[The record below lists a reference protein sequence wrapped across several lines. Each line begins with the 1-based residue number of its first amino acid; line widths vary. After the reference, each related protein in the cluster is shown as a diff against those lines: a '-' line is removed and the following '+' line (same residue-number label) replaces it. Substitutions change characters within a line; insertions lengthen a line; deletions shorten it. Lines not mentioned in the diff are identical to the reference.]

1 MSMANIR
8 FPFWQPEVGAEESAG
23 VARVFESNYLN
34 DGAVTAEFESRIA
47 QMFGAKHAVA
57 VTSGTAAL
65 FVSLVA
71 AGVGYGDEVIVP
83 DITFIATANAV
94 SMTGARAVLADVDA
108 TTLTLCPHAVDRALT
123 PRTKAIIPVH
133 LSGRAANLNAIVSIA
148 KQHRL
153 RVIEDGA
160 EAWLSRFEDGRY
172 LGTIGD
178 AGALSLSPN
187 KTITTGQGGIVLTND
202 EYLFA
207 RIREIKDQGRPAR
220 GTGGDDVHMSLG
232 YNFKFTNL
240 QAAVGL
246 AQLDRLPARTA
257 RLRAMYQQY
266 KEELAGVEGISL
278 LPFTQGEIP
287 QWIDCICDNR
297 DALNVHLLSRGMQ
310 GRKFWYPLHTQA
322 PYRSSEAKFIYSS
335 RIGPTAFWLPSAF
348 QLTERDVS
356 EVCGVIRKFYSQG
369 AVLAEAA

>member
-1 MSMANIR
+1 MSAIR
-8 FPFWQPEVGAEESAG
+8 IPFWQPEVGAEESAG
-23 VARVFESNYLN
+23 VARVLESNYLN
-34 DGAVTAEFESRIA
+34 DGAVTAEFEQRIA
-47 QMFGAKHAVA
+47 QMFNAKYAIA

-71 AGVGYGDEVIVP
+71 AGVGHGDEVIVP

-108 TTLTLCPHAVDRALT
+108 KALTLCPRAVERALT

-133 LSGRAANLNAIVSIA
+133 LSGRAANLSSILSIA

-160 EAWLSRFEDGRY
+160 EAWLSKFEDGRY

-178 AGALSLSPN
+178 VGALSLSPN

-202 EYLFA
+202 DYLFA

-246 AQLDRLPARTA
+246 AQLDRLPARAT

-266 KEELAGVEGISL
+266 KEELAGVDGISL
-278 LPFTQGEIP
+278 LQFKDDETP

-297 DALNVHLLSRGMQ
+297 DALNAHLLSRGMQ

-322 PYRSSEAKFIYSS
+322 PYRASDAKFINAT
-335 RIGPTAFWLPSAF
+335 RIGPVAFWLPSAF
-348 QLTERDVS
+348 QMSEGDISKVCDV
-356 EVCGVIRKFYSQG
+356 VRKFYSQG